1 MLTIEL
7 TPEKIRR
14 LEQLEEGE
22 QIEAEYKGL
31 PCFIAYY
38 PDCGNVEIN
47 GRKYSLGIYD
57 PTEWKIKE
65 SPIVIVQILF
75 QFLHRDSIVTR
86 FKTYRC
92 CVRQTIENRIKT
104 SPELWDC
111 TSYSYVL
118 TDEKGRLIK

>member
-14 LEQLEEGE
+14 LEQLKDGE

-38 PDCGNVEIN
+38 PDYGNVEIN

-57 PTEWKIKE
+57 PTEWKIKV
-65 SPIVIVQILF
+65 SPVVIIQISF
-75 QFLHRDSIVTR
+75 HFLHRDSIVTKL
-86 FKTYRC
+86 KTYRC
-92 CVRQTIENRIKT
+92 CVRQTIEKCIKT
-104 SPELWDC
+104 SPDLWDC
-111 TSYSYVL
+111 TDYHYIL
-118 TDEKGRLIK
+118 TDEEGRIIK